1 MTAATVPPITE
12 WVAPG
17 TWRAVDCL
25 SDLHL
30 DAAHP
35 VTLKALRDYLDRT
48 RADAV
53 LLLGDLFEVWV
64 GDDAILE
71 AGGFEGEVC
80 ALLRRAAERR
90 PMAFM
95 HGNRDFLIGGGFMR
109 ATGITLL
116 VDPTVLVLGET
127 RWLLS
132 HGDALCLDD
141 VPYQQFR
148 TLVRSHDWQAR
159 WLAQPLAARR
169 AQARGIRDESQSRKQ
184 AQTVWVDI
192 DRAAALAWLAAAH
205 APALVHGH
213 THRPAD
219 ELLAPGA
226 VRHVLTD
233 WDLDA
238 PPTRAEILRLS
249 REGAR
254 RVAPEAA

>member
-1 MTAATVPPITE
+1 MPAAVPAITE
-12 WVAPG
+12 WVVPG
-17 TWRAVDCL
+17 TWRALDCL

-35 VTLKALRDYLDRT
+35 ATLRALQDYLDRT
-48 RADAV
+48 QADAV

-71 AGGFEGEVC
+71 PGSFEAEVC
-80 ALLRRAAERR
+80 ALLREAARRR

-95 HGNRDFLIGGGFMR
+95 HGNRDFLIGDGFVE
-109 ATGITLL
+109 ATGLALL
-116 VDPTVLVLGET
+116 ADPTVLVLGET

-141 VPYQQFR
+141 APYQQFR
-148 TLVRSHDWQAR
+148 ALVRSHDWQAR

-169 AQARGIRDESQSRKQ
+169 AQARGIRDESESRKQ
-184 AQTVWVDI
+184 GQVIWADI
-192 DRAAALAWLAAAH
+192 DRTAALAWLAAAH
-205 APALVHGH
+205 APTLVHGH

-219 ELLAPGA
+219 ELLAPGTM
-226 VRHVLTD
+226 RHVLTD

-238 PPTRAEILRLS
+238 PPVRAEVLRLT

-254 RVAPEAA
+254 RIAPEAA